1 MTFTRGGRL
10 TVEAVWI
17 SVFVRFKT
25 LLVDVKSVLVY
36 VLSELAELVEVVEFE
51 KLLDVVASALA
62 AADDVLSRLAGQ
74 VEKVA
79 FDANVEGA
87 VSDVVSVDVLAVVNV
102 VNGDSV
108 EVEIGV
114 KAEAEVVE
122 VELEL
127 EP

>member
-1 MTFTRGGRL
+1 M
-10 TVEAVWI
+10 
-17 SVFVRFKT
+17 FVRFKT